1 MILTTIWE
9 HITIQENNNTII
21 MQLFLTVIETEYGQF
36 LPLNLNGRGN
46 NNCTCS
52 HTFIFKLLMNNQT
65 LLGFDGTDLMGED
78 ATI

>member
-1 MILTTIWE
+1 
-9 HITIQENNNTII
+9 

-36 LPLNLNGRGN
+36 LPLNLNGKGN

-52 HTFIFKLLMNNQT
+52 HTIIFKLLMNNQT